1 MNFAPI
7 LISLKT
13 ASVSI
18 VITFIVGTLLA
29 YAVYRMKNGKLKSAI
44 DALLTLPLVLPPT
57 VAGFFLLYIFGLY
70 RPIGSFLAELGIKI
84 VFNWGATV
92 VAATVIA
99 MPLMYRSAKA
109 AFMQVDPIYI
119 QAARTI
125 GLSQFQIVRKI
136 LLPLASPGL
145 TSGGILAFSRA
156 LGEFG
161 ATAMIAG
168 NIAGVTRTMPLA
180 IYSAVAGGRMEEAYG
195 YVIILLIVSFFF
207 VFIMDFV
214 TEAKARKYRM
224 DINKA

>member
-1 MNFAPI
+1 MDLSPI
-7 LISLKT
+7 IISVKT

-18 VITFIVGTLLA
+18 IITFIVGTLLA
-29 YAVYRMKNGKLKSAI
+29 YAVFRMKNGKLKSSI

-70 RPIGSFLAELGIKI
+70 RPVGMFLADLGIKI
-84 VFNWGATV
+84 VFNWEATV

-119 QAARTI
+119 QAAKTI
-125 GLSQFQIVRKI
+125 GLSQFKIFRKI
-136 LLPLASPGL
+136 LIPLASPGL

-168 NIAGVTRTMPLA
+168 NIAGTTRTMPLA
-180 IYSAVAGGRMEEAYG
+180 IYSAVAGGRMEEAYS
-195 YVIILLIVSFFF
+195 YVIILLIISFFC

-224 DINKA
+224 NINAI